1 VGEVLAHEPGVV
13 GEAVRG
19 EHDGARPDPRRLL
32 VLPDDGV
39 PEHFIGMNA
48 TSGGSIETAVK
59 VPTTMPT
66 GSSSWNPV
74 TTATP
79 VG

>member
-1 VGEVLAHEPGVV
+1 
-13 GEAVRG
+13 
-19 EHDGARPDPRRLL
+19 
-32 VLPDDGV
+32 
-39 PEHFIGMNA
+39 MKA
-48 TSGGSIETAVK
+48 TSGGSRETAVK

-66 GSSSWNPV
+66 GSPSGEVPV